1 MNELE
6 RGMNELQKVNSKYN
20 KAKNKPYAK
29 KPIDDGAFMT
39 LKQVLEVIPLSK
51 TSINE
56 MCKRGEFPTKVKL
69 GDRAVVFVR
78 AEIDEWIAQKIKN
91 RK

>member
-6 RGMNELQKVNSKYN
+6 RGMDELRKI
-20 KAKNKPYAK
+20 KAEKSRMKNKSYAK
-29 KPIDDGAFMT
+29 KPIEKGPFLT
-39 LKQVLEVIPLSK
+39 LKQVLEIIPLSK

-56 MCKRGEFPTKVKL
+56 MCKSGEFPAKVKI

-78 AEIDEWIAQKIKN
+78 AEIDHWIAQKIKN